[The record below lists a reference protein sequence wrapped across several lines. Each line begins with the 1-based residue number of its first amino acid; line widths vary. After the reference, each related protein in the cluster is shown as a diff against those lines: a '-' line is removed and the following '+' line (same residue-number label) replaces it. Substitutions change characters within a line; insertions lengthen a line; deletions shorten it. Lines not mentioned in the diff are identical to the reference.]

1 MLKSN
6 IWDLSPHKYMKIK
19 IDSDDDLPLQK
30 PLSMH
35 NIVILI
41 QSVFSKNHDHCYYQF
56 FYFFLI
62 FL

>member
-1 MLKSN
+1 
-6 IWDLSPHKYMKIK
+6 MKIK

-56 FYFFLI
+56 FYFFFNILI
-62 FL
+62 NQQNK